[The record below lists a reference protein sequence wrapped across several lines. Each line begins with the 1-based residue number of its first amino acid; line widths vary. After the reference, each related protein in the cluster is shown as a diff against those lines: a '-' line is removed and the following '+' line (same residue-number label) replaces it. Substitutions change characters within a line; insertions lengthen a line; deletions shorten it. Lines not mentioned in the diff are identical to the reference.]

1 MDGLPPED
9 MNSDNPAGFLR
20 CSVSVLLWERSSLVP
35 GAPVRQRSVR
45 GSALATNSGVF
56 LCQLGSVDLQENLGR
71 GSGTGELGQHE
82 KPLPIVLLDVPVF
95 KRC

>member
-1 MDGLPPED
+1 MSGE
-9 MNSDNPAGFLR
+9 
-20 CSVSVLLWERSSLVP
+20 VP
-35 GAPVRQRSVR
+35 GPLIAF
-45 GSALATNSGVF
+45 F
-56 LCQLGSVDLQENLGR
+56 LCQLGSIDLRENLGR